1 MQTRPSAQNR
11 RFTLILGLVVFG
23 AAAFCGILLM
33 AAPVDGQEAQLSR
46 EPGAQLRLPRQ
57 QAQTSAALDGTVK
70 AVVNSSALP
79 LPVSGAILRIQNL
92 STTAVTEAT
101 ASGEGVF
108 RIFPLLPGDY
118 SLSVRAK
125 DYAAF
130 EASRFG
136 VVP

>member
-33 AAPVDGQEAQLSR
+33 AAPVGGQEAQISR

-101 ASGEGVF
+101 ASGEGV
-108 RIFPLLPGDY
+108 
-118 SLSVRAK
+118 
-125 DYAAF
+125 
-130 EASRFG
+130 
-136 VVP
+136 